1 MVIEIQTVIYKLIL
15 FEILNFRYVLN
26 TYIQFKL
33 YIKKYN
39 EVNELNLEKTFNY
52 LVNKIKLF
60 I

>member
-1 MVIEIQTVIYKLIL
+1 MTILYKLIL
-15 FEILNFRYVLN
+15 FERLNFRYVFN

-39 EVNELNLEKTFNY
+39 KVNELNLEKTFNY
-52 LVNKIKLF
+52 LVSKIK